1 LITNPP
7 AQESATA
14 MQVVIVAGSS
24 GQHAAVVYEAA
35 ILARMSVAGFV
46 TIDADARP
54 TVLDCRCL
62 GGPDML
68 EDPALLRDVSFV
80 PACGSNEDRRSVAEA
95 IITNDGT
102 LGIVVHPR
110 ATVSPTAVIGAGSV
124 VLAGAIVGPS
134 ARIGR
139 CCIVNHAASVD
150 HDCVVGDYANLCP
163 GARLGGTVHV
173 GDGAFIGLNA
183 SVLQGL
189 RIGQDAIVGAGAVVI
204 ADVSAQA
211 TMVGNPARR
220 LDDNR

>member
-1 LITNPP
+1 
-7 AQESATA
+7 
-14 MQVVIVAGSS
+14 MQVVIVSGSS

-35 ILARMSVAGFV
+35 ILAGLDVAGFV

-54 TVLDCRCL
+54 IVLDCRYL

-68 EDPALLRDVSFV
+68 ENPAMLRDAAFV
-80 PACGSNEDRRSVAEA
+80 PACGSNADRRSVAET
-95 IITNDGT
+95 IIARGGT
-102 LGIVVHPR
+102 LATVIHPR
-110 ATVSPTAVIGAGSV
+110 AIVSPSAAIGPGSV

-150 HDCVVGDYANLCP
+150 HGCVVGDYANLCP

-173 GDGAFIGLNA
+173 EDGAFIGLNA

-189 RIGQDAIVGAGAVVI
+189 RVGRDAIVGAGAVVTK
-204 ADVSAQA
+204 DVEARTTVA
-211 TMVGNPARR
+211 GNPARR
-220 LDDNR
+220 LGG